1 MKYWSDKNWSQEI
14 HQWFPEYYISQG
26 LHALASN
33 CGQKTYSILSYSIG
47 ITCLWAVKTDV
58 IQLASN
64 VWNWIDIKPFNWYH
78 MSGIGL
84 ICHHSIGIASLELI
98 EHNTIYE
105 YDTIQLVPNARNLF
119 KLRIFLLRLKCT
131 SRTGFESESFLS
143 NSCP

>member
-33 CGQKTYSILSYSIG
+33 CGQNTYSILSYSIG

-84 ICHHSIGIASLELI
+84 ICHNSIGITSLELI
-98 EHNTIYE
+98 EHKHHIWIWYHSIGT
-105 YDTIQLVPNARNLF
+105 RNLL
-119 KLRIFLLRLKCT
+119 KLRIFLLCLKCT